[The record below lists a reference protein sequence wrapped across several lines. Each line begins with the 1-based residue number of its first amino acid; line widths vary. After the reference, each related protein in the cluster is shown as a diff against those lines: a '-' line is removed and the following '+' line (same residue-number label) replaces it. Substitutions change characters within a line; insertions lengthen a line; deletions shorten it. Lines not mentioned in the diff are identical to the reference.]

1 MERISINNKM
11 NYNSFKRMASKT
23 QRHKEDIVFS
33 CLRVFVAK
41 RNILRKEFLL
51 LFLLIST
58 VLSAQIG
65 YVEVNNPIYTYLDRM
80 QSLHLIE
87 NYNSFEIPKTR
98 KEITRYLKEIVAV
111 KEKLNLIDAQTLNDF
126 QIEFSFDLSNSTD
139 SYYSLF
145 NDTTD
150 TPLFNQKEKF
160 LYYYTDSSMFN
171 TFINFAGSGEY
182 LYLSDKEASTNS
194 NASLFTFGGEIRGTI
209 SNNFGY
215 YARATN
221 GLQYGDTELAKFKN
235 NIRYNYKYNS
245 DHDSSQFFDETIGY
259 LSAEFDYIK
268 FKIGRDRINLGYG
281 SSKILMDNYFPPMDY
296 LSLQLNYSIFNFSFL
311 HGKLFGQSS
320 IGENGQRVVSDKY
333 IAYHRLGLN
342 FSKHLQLGI
351 GETIIYA
358 NRNMDLSY
366 INPFNFYK
374 SAEHA
379 NQDRDN
385 SMLFFDF
392 RNNSFKGLTIFGTI
406 LIDDVDFSK
415 MGTDWYG
422 NKFIY
427 DFGITYEL
435 FPESFPLTI
444 GVQYL
449 RIDPYVYA
457 HKFED
462 NNYTSMDIGVG
473 PDLQPNSGSHFF
485 NIKYKPHYRIELE
498 LSYQFTNHGAN
509 ELDRDGNVLIN
520 YGGDILVGHRTS
532 DSDNVVFLD
541 GIEERTDHFTFT
553 AKYEPI
559 KNYLFTFKTDIL
571 KVNKDNITEINQIIA
586 NLILSIRI

>member
-1 MERISINNKM
+1 MMRASDNISCKKK
-11 NYNSFKRMASKT
+11 FTAKT
-23 QRHKEDIVFS
+23 QRSKGIVS
-33 CLRVFVAK
+33 CLCDLGSK
-41 RNILRKEFLL
+41 YDKLWKEILLLSFLL
-51 LFLLIST
+51 TSII
-58 VLSAQIG
+58 SAQIG
-65 YVEVNNPIYTYLDRM
+65 YVEVSNPIYNYLDRM
-80 QSLHLIE
+80 QSLHLID

-98 KEITRYLKEIVAV
+98 KEIANYINEIINV
-111 KEKLNLIDAQTLNDF
+111 KEKLNLIDAQTLDDF
-126 QIEFSFDLSNSTD
+126 LIEFEFDLYFKTD

-145 NDTTD
+145 HDTMS

-171 TFINFAGSGEY
+171 TFVNFVGSGEY
-182 LYLSDKEASTNS
+182 LYSIDNENSSKS
-194 NASLFTFGGEIRGTI
+194 NASLLTFGGEIRGTI

-221 GLQYGDTELAKFKN
+221 GLQYGDSELAKFKN

-268 FKIGRDRINLGYG
+268 FKIGRDRVNIGYG

-311 HGKLFGQSS
+311 HGKLFGQAS

-333 IAYHRLGLN
+333 MAYHRLGLN
-342 FSKHLQLGI
+342 FSKHLHLGI
-351 GETIIYA
+351 GETIIYS

-366 INPFNFYK
+366 LNPFNFYK

-392 RNNSFKGLTIFGTI
+392 RNNSVKGLTLFGTI
-406 LIDDVDFSK
+406 LIDDIDFSK
-415 MGTDWYG
+415 LGSDWYG
-422 NKFIY
+422 NKFIF
-427 DFGITYEL
+427 DFGVAYEP

-457 HKFED
+457 HRFED

-473 PDLQPNSGSHFF
+473 PNIQPNSESYYFD
-485 NIKYKPHYRIELE
+485 IKYKPHYRIELGM
-498 LSYQFTNHGAN
+498 SYQYINHGAN
-509 ELDRDGNVLIN
+509 ELDKDGNVSTN
-520 YGGDILVGHRTS
+520 YGGNILFGHRVE
-532 DSDNVVFLD
+532 DSDNVTFLN
-541 GIEERTDHFTFT
+541 GIKETTNHFAFT

-559 KNYLFTFKTDIL
+559 KNYLFTFKTDII
-571 KVNKDNITEINQIIA
+571 KIDKENITEFNQIIA